1 MLLFPLIL
9 KTKTFLDLLSLPA
22 TTHFPQPLYY
32 IHFIIFNKILSVI
45 YSQFFDFH
53 LDPLQWGLSPLPLLL
68 ARPLVASACCF
79 QRSVPRPYLTLPKSS
94 MWHTLLKNGFFT
106 WHLRP
111 HSHLETFSGHSSPV
125 PFAVS
130 SFLTQLLRI
139 GMFQSSVLGRR
150 LCLHT
155 FPSHRIQSHHF
166 KYHLTCLLQVSSVS
180 L

>member
-1 MLLFPLIL
+1 MIYFPFQQPPISLNPFITYIL
-9 KTKTFLDLLSLPA
+9 QFLTKSFLLSILNSLIF
-22 TTHFPQPLYY
+22 TWTHFSEVSL
-32 IHFIIFNKILSVI
+32 
-45 YSQFFDFH
+45 
-53 LDPLQWGLSPLPLLL
+53 PLPLLL

-79 QRSVPRPYLTLPKSS
+79 QRSVPRPYLTLPKSR

-139 GMFQSSVLGRR
+139 GMFQSSVLGRL